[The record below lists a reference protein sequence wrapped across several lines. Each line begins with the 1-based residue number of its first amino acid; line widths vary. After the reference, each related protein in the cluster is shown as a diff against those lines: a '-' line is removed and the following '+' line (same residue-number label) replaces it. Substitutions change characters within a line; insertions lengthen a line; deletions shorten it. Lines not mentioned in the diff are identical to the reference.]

1 MNSLLKFFLT
11 IILLLAVTSWH
22 FRKQDQVN
30 VADGKGWDGVTY
42 HKMYLHY
49 KGVAS
54 EAMYEAP
61 FNKRIGLPWLAAQ
74 LPLDATRSFRFINLF
89 SGLAACL
96 LVYFA
101 LHPRVRGGV
110 ILVCLLPMA
119 FFIYSPIRFPN
130 FYPFTVDPPAMMLC
144 ALAALFCSRKYFVAA
159 GLALVASAFFR
170 ESGIYFALALAFALA
185 LQDRCHRPAAG
196 LICLIAVVGAVAT
209 SLLHLPGGDYSQFRT
224 VMGSLKHKILEPLE
238 LLRAGI
244 CILMTLA
251 PFLICKARDNRG
263 AQAALDEQNM
273 IGRCFL
279 LTCMVMSFVG
289 GGDTTRIFFIGYP
302 LFVIMLAEWVSRAD
316 ALTVALASSA
326 GMIANRFHK
335 LIPQPSA
342 TWPNHDV
349 SGLFAITP
357 DYAHPG
363 IVVAFAC
370 YWAAWWFV
378 IVGPGRS
385 SLDAALNLQ
394 NWGKAAGSR

>member
-1 MNSLLKFFLT
+1 MNSLLKFFFTL
-11 IILLLAVTSWH
+11 ILLLVVTNWY

-54 EAMYEAP
+54 EATYEAP
-61 FNKRIGLPWLAAQ
+61 FNKRVGLPWLAAQ

-96 LVYFA
+96 FLYFA
-101 LHPRVRGGV
+101 LRPRFRGGV
-110 ILVCLLPMA
+110 ILACLLPMS
-119 FFIYSPIRFPN
+119 FYIYSPIRFPN

-144 ALAALFCSRKYFVAA
+144 ALAALLLTKKHFIAA
-159 GLALVASAFFR
+159 GAALVASAFFR
-170 ESGIYFALALAFALA
+170 ESGIYFALVLGLALAFNN
-185 LQDRCHRPAAG
+185 RVHRPAAAV
-196 LICLIAVVGAVAT
+196 ICLTAAAGAAVIT
-209 SLLHLPGGDYSQFRT
+209 MLHLPGGDYSQFRT
-224 VMGSLKHKILEPLE
+224 VMGSVKHKMLEPLE
-238 LLRAGI
+238 LLRAGV

-263 AQAALDEQNM
+263 AQAEVDEKNM
-273 IGRCFL
+273 IGRYFL
-279 LTCMVMSFVG
+279 LICMVMSLVG
-289 GGDTTRIFFIGYP
+289 GSDTTRLFFIGYP
-302 LFVIMLAEWVSRAD
+302 LFVIMLADWVSKAD
-316 ALTVALASSA
+316 VLTITLASSA
-326 GMIANRFHK
+326 GMIANRFGEM
-335 LIPQPSA
+335 IPQPSA
-342 TWPNHDV
+342 IWPKHDV

-363 IVVAFAC
+363 IVAMFAC

-385 SLDAALNLQ
+385 SLDAALNLE
-394 NWGKAAGSR
+394 NWKNTAGSR